1 VKRRT
6 ILVGLGSASVGASS
20 LVGSGA
26 FSAARIRRDTSIAV
40 VPDSDALL
48 GLGPCT
54 GPQGQPTS
62 NGVYV
67 VEENGQFAL
76 QISDENDALK
86 GDGVNVES
94 IYWFDSVFEICNQSG
109 HPVCVDFQIDVPEI
123 PGPVPNEY
131 DFEAGDDAVVF
142 YKGDDRDAVIDVS
155 DSDPRG
161 SGFSLDPG
169 ECLCIGFVVRA
180 FGFDAGTDIFED
192 ASLSITA
199 FAGDECD
206 TEEPGNG
213 DDGDGGNDGDE
224 DGEDEPDETEDFE
237 DLKAISFVAFC
248 TGDDT
253 VPDIQSVDVKNTKD
267 NGEPVEIEW
276 ESKDTIEEVVLF
288 GGQQWYLF
296 DVDNATQGTALMSDD
311 DQRFDDGRVADY
323 SEKKKKDNKKKDITF
338 GTDGSDYVRCQ
349 SSPCYG
355 EKGFKVEE
363 SGGSFD
369 VADGEETNK
378 ECNKG
383 ST

>member
-1 VKRRT
+1 MKRRT
-6 ILVGLGSASVGASS
+6 ILVGLGSASVGAST

-26 FSAARIRRDTSIAV
+26 FSAANVRRDTSIDV
-40 VPDSDALL
+40 VPDSDALV

-76 QISDENDALK
+76 QISDANDAFD

-109 HPVCVDFQIDVPEI
+109 HPVCVDFQIDVPPV

-142 YKGDDRDAVIDVS
+142 YEGDDRSAVIDVS
-155 DSDPRG
+155 ESNPRE
-161 SGFSLDPG
+161 SGFSLVPG
-169 ECLCIGFVVRA
+169 ECLCVGFVVRA
-180 FGFDAGTDIFED
+180 FGFDAGTDIFRN
-192 ASLSITA
+192 ATLTINA
-199 FAGDECD
+199 FAGDECG
-206 TEEPGNG
+206 TEGPGNG
-213 DDGDGGNDGDE
+213 DDGDGEDEGDG
-224 DGEDEPDETEDFE
+224 DEPDEKEDFE

-253 VPDIQSVDVKNTKD
+253 VPDIERVDVKNTKD

-276 ESKDTIEEVVLF
+276 ESNDPVEEVVLF
-288 GGQQWYLF
+288 GGQEWYLF
-296 DVDNATQGTALMSDD
+296 DVGSATQGTALMSADGS
-311 DQRFDDGRVADY
+311 RFGTGRVADDFAAGDGP
-323 SEKKKKDNKKKDITF
+323 SDITF
-338 GTDGSDYVRCQ
+338 DTDGSDHVRCQ

-355 EKGFKVEE
+355 EKGYKVEE

-369 VADGEETNK
+369 VDDGETTNET
-378 ECNKG
+378 CNQAP
-383 ST
+383 T

>member
-1 VKRRT
+1 MKRRT
-6 ILVGLGSASVGASS
+6 ILVGLGSASVGASA

-26 FSAARIRRDTSIAV
+26 FSAARIRRDASIDV
-40 VPDSDALL
+40 VPDSDALI
-48 GLGPCT
+48 GLGPCR

-67 VEENGQFAL
+67 VEENGEFAL
-76 QISDENDALK
+76 QISDDNDAFD

-109 HPVCVDFQIDVPEI
+109 HPVCVDFRIDVPPI

-142 YKGDDRDAVIDVS
+142 YEGDDRDAVIDVS
-155 DSDPRG
+155 DSPEPDA
-161 SGFSLDPG
+161 FALAPG
-169 ECLCIGFVVRA
+169 DCICVGFVVRA
-180 FGFDAGTDIFED
+180 FGFDAGTDIFQN
-192 ASLSITA
+192 ATLTINA
-199 FAGDECD
+199 FAGDECG
-206 TEEPGNG
+206 TERPGNG
-213 DDGDGGNDGDE
+213 DDGDSGD
-224 DGEDEPDETEDFE
+224 DDKGEDEPDEGEDFE

-253 VPDIQSVDVKNTKD
+253 VPDIERVDVKNTKD

-276 ESKDTIEEVVLF
+276 ESNDPVEEVVLF
-288 GGQQWYLF
+288 GGQEWYLF
-296 DVDNATQGTALMSDD
+296 DVDSATQGTALMSVDSG
-311 DQRFDDGRVADY
+311 RFSAGRVADDFAAGNG
-323 SEKKKKDNKKKDITF
+323 SSGITF
-338 GTDGSDYVRCQ
+338 GSDGSDHVRCQ

-369 VADGEETNK
+369 VADGETTNET
-378 ECNKG
+378 CN
-383 ST
+383 

>member
-1 VKRRT
+1 MKRRS
-6 ILVGLGSASVGASS
+6 ILVGLGSASVGAST

-26 FSAARIRRDTSIAV
+26 FSAANVRRDTSIDV
-40 VPDSDALL
+40 VPDSDALI
-48 GLGPCT
+48 GLGPCR
-54 GPQGQPTS
+54 GPQGQPSS

-76 QISDENDALK
+76 QISEENDNFA
-86 GDGVNVES
+86 GDGINVES
-94 IYWFDSVFEICNQSG
+94 IYWFDNVFEVCNQSDHG
-109 HPVCVDFQIDVPEI
+109 VCVDFRLDVPEI
-123 PGPVPNEY
+123 PGPVPHEY
-131 DFEAGDDAVVF
+131 EAEYGFSAGDDAVVF
-142 YKGDDRDAVIDVS
+142 YEGDDRDAVIDMS
-155 DSDPRG
+155 PLEPRAEG
-161 SGFSLDPG
+161 YHLAPG

-206 TEEPGNG
+206 TEEPGDG
-213 DDGDGGNDGDE
+213 DDGDDGKDGE

-237 DLKAISFVAFC
+237 GLKAISFVAFC

-253 VPDIQSVDVKNTKD
+253 VPDIQSVDVKHTKD

-276 ESKDTIEEVVLF
+276 ESNDTIEVVVLF
-288 GGQQWYLF
+288 GGQEWYLF
-296 DVDNATQGTALMSDD
+296 DVDNATQGTALMSADD
-311 DQRFDDGRVADY
+311 NSFGAGRAADDFAAGNGSAG
-323 SEKKKKDNKKKDITF
+323 ITF

-383 ST
+383 PT